1 MVSYARDAISLT
13 RTQASFSLPH
23 LTTKTRKEL
32 RRQIICPQDVVT
44 QRRSG
49 GFNGTDS
56 LIQKFVP
63 TSHCVWPRV
72 S

>member
-1 MVSYARDAISLT
+1 MVSYAQDLVSLT

-23 LTTKTRKEL
+23 LTTKTSKEL
-32 RRQIICPQDVVT
+32 QRQIICPQDVVT
-44 QRRSG
+44 QHRSG

-56 LIQKFVP
+56 LIQQFVP
-63 TSHCVWPRV
+63 TSHCVCPCV